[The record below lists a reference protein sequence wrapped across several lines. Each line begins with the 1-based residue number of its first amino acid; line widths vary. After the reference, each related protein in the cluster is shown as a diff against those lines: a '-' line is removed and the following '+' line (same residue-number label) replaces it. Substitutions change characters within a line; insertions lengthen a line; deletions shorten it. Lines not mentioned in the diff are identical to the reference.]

1 MIFTHV
7 CIQTGDIEANDGG
20 RKSPGSGPTPSSGDP
35 AATGGDPTPSSGDPT
50 ATGGDPTATG
60 GDLTATD
67 GDPAAIGVIQG
78 THPDSSLPTRAPDV
92 APLIKKFTCF
102 GYQITSGMVS
112 IIHLHNS
119 HSSSS
124 SPSPYVERRGLETC
138 ITCSKNAVVTH
149 LCMYSCV
156 L

>member
-7 CIQTGDIEANDGG
+7 CIQTVDIEANDGG

-35 AATGGDPTPSSGDPT
+35 AATGGDPKSPGSHPTPSSGDPA

-60 GDLTATD
+60 GDPTATD

-124 SPSPYVERRGLETC
+124 SPS
-138 ITCSKNAVVTH
+138 H
-149 LCMYSCV
+149 M
-156 L
+156 

>member
-7 CIQTGDIEANDGG
+7 CIQTVDIEANDGG

-35 AATGGDPTPSSGDPT
+35 AATGGDPKSPGSHPTPSSGDPA

-60 GDLTATD
+60 GDPTATD

-119 HSSSS
+119 HLSSS
-124 SPSPYVERRGLETC
+124 SPS
-138 ITCSKNAVVTH
+138 H
-149 LCMYSCV
+149 M
-156 L
+156 

>member
-1 MIFTHV
+1 MISPHV
-7 CIQTGDIEANDGG
+7 CIQTVDIEANDGG

-35 AATGGDPTPSSGDPT
+35 AATGDDPTD
-50 ATGGDPTATG
+50 TG

-67 GDPAAIGVIQG
+67 GDPAAIGVIQD

-112 IIHLHNS
+112 SIHLHNS

-124 SPSPYVERRGLETC
+124 SPS
-138 ITCSKNAVVTH
+138 H
-149 LCMYSCV
+149 M
-156 L
+156 

>member
-7 CIQTGDIEANDGG
+7 CIQTVDIEANDGS

-35 AATGGDPTPSSGDPT
+35 AATGGDPKSPGSHPTPSSGDPAATGGDPT
-50 ATGGDPTATG
+50 ATGGDPTAT
-60 GDLTATD
+60 D
-67 GDPAAIGVIQG
+67 GDPAAIGVMQG

-124 SPSPYVERRGLETC
+124 SPS
-138 ITCSKNAVVTH
+138 H
-149 LCMYSCV
+149 M
-156 L
+156 

>member
-7 CIQTGDIEANDGG
+7 CTQTGDIGANDGSPQ
-20 RKSPGSGPTPSSGDP
+20 SPGSDPTPSSGDP
-35 AATGGDPTPSSGDPT
+35 AAIGGDPTP
-50 ATGGDPTATG
+50 TG
-60 GDLTATD
+60 

-112 IIHLHNS
+112 IS
-119 HSSSS
+119 T
-124 SPSPYVERRGLETC
+124 VTQAA
-138 ITCSKNAVVTH
+138 AVPPH
-149 LCMYSCV
+149 M
-156 L
+156 

>member
-1 MIFTHV
+1 MQLTKYTNKQAVSCFMIFTCVCV
-7 CIQTGDIEANDGG
+7 CIQTGDIGTNDGG
-20 RKSPGSGPTPSSGDP
+20 PKSPGS
-35 AATGGDPTPSSGDPT
+35 DPTPSSVDPT
-50 ATGGDPTATG
+50 TTGGDP
-60 GDLTATD
+60 TATD

-138 ITCSKNAVVTH
+138 ITCI
-149 LCMYSCV
+149 
-156 L
+156 